1 MAGAVVGV
9 VGGFV
14 VGVVGGFVVVVVVV
28 VGGGG
33 FPTRAAA
40 SSEALQSGPWVT
52 PSPVTAKDTLRSV
65 STPAAVQA

>member
-14 VGVVGGFVVVVVVV
+14 VGVVGGFVVVVGV

-40 SSEALQSGPWVT
+40 SSEALQSAPCVT